1 MNHLLDSGR
10 ISMKMLRYF
19 AAVAQRLHFGLAASD
34 LCISKS
40 ALSTQVRELE
50 SVLGLSLLD
59 RSHKRVTLTA
69 AGALMKLECE
79 QLLAAMEQSL
89 NRVLQAGRSQHQTLN
104 IGLISSAAWDG
115 LFAAIEVFRLQ
126 QPQVSM
132 NFIELAPSEQRQA
145 LREQRIDVG
154 LCREGDRQAM
164 APLSVQRVKSE
175 SMWVAVSELHPLA
188 AASVLSLRQLQHQ
201 DWVMF
206 DPKRSGTA
214 AMVYEHCRRL
224 GFVPR
229 VRHQVVEPQTMMA
242 FVSANQ
248 ALALVPKCFRRQ
260 HWHKVQF
267 IPLQESMAADL
278 CVVHDPHL
286 PHQLVAAFIDTLR
299 VSGNCTDG

>member
-69 AGALMKLECE
+69 AGAVMKLECE

-89 NRVLQAGRSQHQTLN
+89 NRVLQVGRSQSQTLN
-104 IGLISSAAWDG
+104 IGLISSAVWDG
-115 LFAAIEVFRLQ
+115 LFSAIESFRAQ
-126 QPQVSM
+126 RPQVAV

-154 LCREGDRQAM
+154 LCRDGDRQAM
-164 APLSVQRVKSE
+164 APFSVQRVKSE
-175 SMWVAVSELHPLA
+175 SMWVVLSERHPLA
-188 AASVLSLRQLQHQ
+188 LEPVLSLRQLQHQ

-206 DPKRSGTA
+206 DPKRSGSA
-214 AMVYEHCRRL
+214 AMVQDHCRQL

-248 ALALVPKCFRRQ
+248 ALALVPECFRRQ
-260 HWHKVQF
+260 QWHKVRF
-267 IPLQESMAADL
+267 VPLQDPLAADL
-278 CVVHDPHL
+278 CVVHDSRQSHR
-286 PHQLVAAFIDTLR
+286 LVATFIDTLLTI
-299 VSGNCTDG
+299 GNCTDG